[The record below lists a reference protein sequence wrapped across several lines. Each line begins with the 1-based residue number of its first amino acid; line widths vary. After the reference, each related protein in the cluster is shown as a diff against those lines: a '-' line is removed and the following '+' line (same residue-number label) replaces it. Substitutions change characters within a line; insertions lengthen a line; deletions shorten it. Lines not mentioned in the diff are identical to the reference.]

1 MNLLEE
7 QDHINNIHNRYSLTL
22 LSPSSSFLSF
32 WLSLAIASLLFALI
46 EFNYLFTDE
55 ILLRLPAVIGVLI
68 ATQFIDRL
76 LIKKKEYSKVLHM
89 SFFGNAI
96 WLLTAFIGFASYLV
110 FGKDVLDPFYITLG
124 MCIFACF
131 RIGILTTTLG
141 VHIGKAWAMCFLQP
155 LGMFLIFVPTTMWP
169 GLLSDPIL
177 LIYAG
182 LFLITSSV
190 WSLWTDRAGRPWVQS
205 THKLLQA
212 YLSAMS
218 TKDPTEME
226 AIIEPSSKKSSITTS
241 QIKFESQSKN
251 EFRMVLPEIHSG
263 PFHPVGGSNIPYLIY
278 KNMDSSAMVMHS
290 VSNHALNLP
299 NQEEVQSYLES
310 LSQSTVKF
318 SGSMCTEPVK
328 VQINKARCVGIMFE
342 ETTVLF
348 LSLSPHGM
356 EDIPISIRTEIE
368 QFAENRDFKRIM
380 VVDCHNAMGEEI
392 NDTDGVDMLTAAKS
406 TLDTLKTKDM
416 HEMKFGYANSLGM
429 EIDTQDIAKGGI
441 SILCLEINSKKYY
454 LGWADANNMENGV
467 REQIVEHFSNNNYE
481 LIELC
486 TSDTHYTSSG
496 VRNKNGYFQLGIIT
510 KPQVIANW
518 YLHLAKQA
526 EKNVESGKFDV
537 IESQSDVK
545 VMGPSIFESFSKC
558 LDNALRI
565 TKGVLIGG
573 LALFITTIFL

>member
-1 MNLLEE
+1 MSEP
-7 QDHINNIHNRYSLTL
+7 DHITNIHNRYSLTL

-32 WLSLAIASLLFALI
+32 FLSLTIASLLFLLI
-46 EFNYLFTDE
+46 EFNYLFTGE
-55 ILLRLPAVIGVLI
+55 ILFRLPALIGIII
-68 ATQFIDRL
+68 ATQFLDRV
-76 LIKKKEYSKVLHM
+76 LIKKQEYSKVLHM

-96 WLLTAFIGFASYLV
+96 WLLTAFIGFASYIV
-110 FGKDVLDPFYITLG
+110 FGKESLDPFYITLG

-141 VHIGKAWAMCFLQP
+141 IHIGKAWAMCFLQP
-155 LGMFLIFVPTTMWP
+155 LAMFFVFVPSSMWVE
-169 GLLSDPIL
+169 LLSDQIL
-177 LIYAG
+177 LIYG
-182 LFLITSSV
+182 CLFLATSTI
-190 WSLWTDRAGRPWVQS
+190 WSLWTDKAGRPWVQS

-226 AIIEPSSKKSSITTS
+226 AIIEPSSKKSSVTTS
-241 QIKFESQSKN
+241 QIKFQTESDKN
-251 EFRMVLPEIHSG
+251 HFRMVLPEIHPG

-299 NQEEVQSYLES
+299 NQEEVQVYLES
-310 LSQSTVKF
+310 LSKSSVTF
-318 SGSMCTEPVK
+318 SGTKCTEPVI
-328 VQINKARCVGIMFE
+328 VQINKARCAGILFE
-342 ETTVLF
+342 KTAVLF

-368 QFAENRDFKRIM
+368 QFAKNRNFERIM
-380 VVDCHNAMGEEI
+380 VIDCHNAMGEEI
-392 NDTDGVDMLTAAKS
+392 NKDDGVDMLTAAKS
-406 TLDTLKTKDM
+406 TLDSLKTKNS
-416 HEMKFGYANSLGM
+416 HQIKFSYANSLGM
-429 EIDTQDIAKGGI
+429 EIDSADIAKGGI
-441 SILCLEINSKKYY
+441 GILCLEINSKKYY
-454 LGWADANNMENGV
+454 LGWADANNMENGL
-467 REQIVEHFSNNNYE
+467 REQVVEHFSNNGYD
-481 LIELC
+481 LIEIC

-510 KPQVIANW
+510 KPTIIANW

-526 EKNVESGKFDV
+526 EKNVQAGKFE
-537 IESQSDVK
+537 ILENQSDVK
-545 VMGPSIFESFSKC
+545 VMGPSIFESFSTC

-573 LALFITTIFL
+573 LTLFITTIFL

>member
-1 MNLLEE
+1 MSEP
-7 QDHINNIHNRYSLTL
+7 DHITNIHNRYSLTL

-32 WLSLAIASLLFALI
+32 FLSLTIASLLFLLI
-46 EFNYLFTDE
+46 EFNYLFTGE
-55 ILLRLPAVIGVLI
+55 ILFRLPALIGI
-68 ATQFIDRL
+68 IIGTQFLDRL
-76 LIKKKEYSKVLHM
+76 LIKKQEYSKVLHM

-96 WLLTAFIGFASYLV
+96 WLLTAFIGFASYIV
-110 FGKDVLDPFYITLG
+110 FGKESLDPFYITLG

-141 VHIGKAWAMCFLQP
+141 IHISKAWAMCFLQP
-155 LGMFLIFVPTTMWP
+155 LAMFFVFVPSSMWAE
-169 GLLSDPIL
+169 LLSDQIL
-177 LIYAG
+177 LVYG
-182 LFLITSSV
+182 CLFLATSTI
-190 WSLWTDRAGRPWVQS
+190 WSLWTDKAGRPWVQS

-226 AIIEPSSKKSSITTS
+226 AIIEPSSKKSSVTTS
-241 QIKFESQSKN
+241 QIKFQTESDKN
-251 EFRMVLPEIHSG
+251 HFRMVLPEIHPG

-299 NQEEVQSYLES
+299 NQEEVQVYLES
-310 LSQSTVKF
+310 LSKSSVTF
-318 SGSMCTEPVK
+318 SGTKCTEPVI
-328 VQINKARCVGIMFE
+328 VQINKARCAGILFE
-342 ETTVLF
+342 KTAVLF

-368 QFAENRDFKRIM
+368 QFAKNRNFERIM
-380 VVDCHNAMGEEI
+380 VIDCHNAMGEEI
-392 NDTDGVDMLTAAKS
+392 NKDDGVDMLTAAKS
-406 TLDTLKTKDM
+406 TLDSLKTKDS
-416 HEMKFGYANSLGM
+416 HQLKFSYANSLGM
-429 EIDTQDIAKGGI
+429 EIDSADIAKGGI
-441 SILCLEINSKKYY
+441 GILCLEINSKKYY
-454 LGWADANNMENGV
+454 LGWADANNMENGL
-467 REQIVEHFSNNNYE
+467 REQVVEHFSNNGYE
-481 LIELC
+481 LIEIC

-510 KPQVIANW
+510 KPTIIANW

-526 EKNVESGKFDV
+526 EKNVQAGKFE
-537 IESQSDVK
+537 ILENQSDVK
-545 VMGPSIFESFSKC
+545 VMGPSIFESFSTC

-573 LALFITTIFL
+573 LTLFITTIFL

>member
-1 MNLLEE
+1 
-7 QDHINNIHNRYSLTL
+7 
-22 LSPSSSFLSF
+22 
-32 WLSLAIASLLFALI
+32 
-46 EFNYLFTDE
+46 
-55 ILLRLPAVIGVLI
+55 
-68 ATQFIDRL
+68 
-76 LIKKKEYSKVLHM
+76 M

-96 WLLTAFIGFASYLV
+96 WLLTTFIGFASYIV
-110 FGKDVLDPFYITLG
+110 FGKEALDPFYITLG

-141 VHIGKAWAMCFLQP
+141 IHIGKAWAMCFLQP
-155 LGMFLIFVPTTMWP
+155 LAMFFVFVPSSMWTE
-169 GLLSDPIL
+169 LLSEQIL
-177 LIYAG
+177 LVYGG
-182 LFLITSSV
+182 LFLATSTI
-190 WSLWTDRAGRPWVQS
+190 WSLWTDKAGRPWVQS

-226 AIIEPSSKKSSITTS
+226 AIIEPSSKRSSVTTS
-241 QIKFESQSKN
+241 QIKFQTESDKN
-251 EFRMVLPEIHSG
+251 HFRMVLPEIHPG

-299 NQEEVQSYLES
+299 NQEEVQVYLES
-310 LSQSTVKF
+310 LSQSSVTF
-318 SGSMCTEPVK
+318 SGTKCTEPVI
-328 VQINKARCVGIMFE
+328 VQINKARCAGILFE
-342 ETTVLF
+342 KTAVLF

-368 QFAENRDFKRIM
+368 QFAKNRNFERIM
-380 VVDCHNAMGEEI
+380 VIDCHNAMGEEI
-392 NDTDGVDMLTAAKS
+392 NKNDGVDMLTAAKS
-406 TLDTLKTKDM
+406 TLDSLKTKES
-416 HEMKFGYANSLGM
+416 HQIKFSYANSLGM
-429 EIDTQDIAKGGI
+429 EIDTADIAKGGI
-441 SILCLEINSKKYY
+441 GILCLEINSKKYY
-454 LGWADANNMENGV
+454 LGWADANNMENGL
-467 REQIVEHFSNNNYE
+467 REQVVEHFSNNGYE
-481 LIELC
+481 LIEIC

-510 KPQVIANW
+510 KPTIIANW

-526 EKNVESGKFDV
+526 EKNVQTGKFE
-537 IESQSDVK
+537 ILENQSDVK
-545 VMGPSIFESFSKC
+545 VMGPSIFESFSTC

>member
-1 MNLLEE
+1 
-7 QDHINNIHNRYSLTL
+7 
-22 LSPSSSFLSF
+22 
-32 WLSLAIASLLFALI
+32 
-46 EFNYLFTDE
+46 LFTNE

-155 LGMFLIFVPTTMWP
+155 LGMFLIFVPSTMWS
-169 GLLSDPIL
+169 GLLSDPVL

-241 QIKFESQSKN
+241 QIKFENQSKN
-251 EFRMVLPEIHSG
+251 EFRMVLPEIHPG

-318 SGSMCTEPVK
+318 SGSLCTEPVT
-328 VQINKARCVGIMFE
+328 VQINKARCAGIMFE

-537 IESQSDVK
+537 IESKSDVK

>member
-1 MNLLEE
+1 MKLLEE

-46 EFNYLFTDE
+46 EFNYLFTNE

-155 LGMFLIFVPTTMWP
+155 LGMFLIFVPSTMWS
-169 GLLSDPIL
+169 GLLSDPVL

-241 QIKFESQSKN
+241 QIKFENQSKN
-251 EFRMVLPEIHSG
+251 EFRMVLPEIHPG

-318 SGSMCTEPVK
+318 SGSMCTEPVT

-342 ETTVLF
+342 ETAVLF

-406 TLDTLKTKDM
+406 TLDTLKTKVM

>member
-1 MNLLEE
+1 MSEP
-7 QDHINNIHNRYSLTL
+7 DHITNIHNRYSLTL

-32 WLSLAIASLLFALI
+32 FLSLTIASLLFLLI
-46 EFNYLFTDE
+46 EFNYLFTGE
-55 ILLRLPAVIGVLI
+55 ILFRLPALIGI
-68 ATQFIDRL
+68 IIGTQFLDRL
-76 LIKKKEYSKVLHM
+76 LIKKQEYSKVLHM

-96 WLLTAFIGFASYLV
+96 WLLTAFIGFASYIV
-110 FGKDVLDPFYITLG
+110 FGKESLDPFYITLG

-141 VHIGKAWAMCFLQP
+141 IHIGKAWAMCFLQP
-155 LGMFLIFVPTTMWP
+155 LAMFFVFVPSSMWAE
-169 GLLSDPIL
+169 LLSDQIL
-177 LIYAG
+177 LIYG
-182 LFLITSSV
+182 CLFLATSTI
-190 WSLWTDRAGRPWVQS
+190 WSLWTDKAGRPWVQS

-226 AIIEPSSKKSSITTS
+226 EIIEPSSKKSSVTTS
-241 QIKFESQSKN
+241 QIKFQTESDKN
-251 EFRMVLPEIHSG
+251 HFRMVLPEIHPG

-299 NQEEVQSYLES
+299 NQEEVQVYLES
-310 LSQSTVKF
+310 LSKSSVTF
-318 SGSMCTEPVK
+318 SGTKCTEPVI
-328 VQINKARCVGIMFE
+328 VQINKARCAGILFE
-342 ETTVLF
+342 KTAVLF

-368 QFAENRDFKRIM
+368 QFAKNRNFERIM
-380 VVDCHNAMGEEI
+380 VIDCHNAMGEEI
-392 NDTDGVDMLTAAKS
+392 NKDDGVDMLTAAKS
-406 TLDTLKTKDM
+406 TLDSLKIKDS
-416 HEMKFGYANSLGM
+416 HQLKFSYANSLGM
-429 EIDTQDIAKGGI
+429 EIDSADIAKGGI
-441 SILCLEINSKKYY
+441 GILCLEINSKKYY
-454 LGWADANNMENGV
+454 LGWADANNMENGL
-467 REQIVEHFSNNNYE
+467 REQVVEHFSNNGYD
-481 LIELC
+481 LIEIC

-510 KPQVIANW
+510 KPTIIANW

-526 EKNVESGKFDV
+526 EKNVQAGKFE
-537 IESQSDVK
+537 ILENQSDVK
-545 VMGPSIFESFSKC
+545 VMGPSIFESFSTC

-573 LALFITTIFL
+573 LTLFITTIFL

>member
-1 MNLLEE
+1 MSEP
-7 QDHINNIHNRYSLTL
+7 DHITNIHNRYSLTL

-32 WLSLAIASLLFALI
+32 FLSLTIASLLFLLI
-46 EFNYLFTDE
+46 EFNYLFTGE
-55 ILLRLPAVIGVLI
+55 ILFRLPALIGIII
-68 ATQFIDRL
+68 ATQFLDRV
-76 LIKKKEYSKVLHM
+76 LIKKQEYSKVLHM

-96 WLLTAFIGFASYLV
+96 WLLTAFIGFASYIV
-110 FGKDVLDPFYITLG
+110 FGKESLDPFYITLG

-141 VHIGKAWAMCFLQP
+141 IHIGKAWAMCFLQP
-155 LGMFLIFVPTTMWP
+155 LAMFFVFVPSSMWVE
-169 GLLSDPIL
+169 LLSNQIL
-177 LIYAG
+177 LIYG
-182 LFLITSSV
+182 CLFLATSTI
-190 WSLWTDRAGRPWVQS
+190 WSLWTDKAGRPWVQS

-226 AIIEPSSKKSSITTS
+226 AIIEPSSKKSSVTTS
-241 QIKFESQSKN
+241 QIKFQTESDKN
-251 EFRMVLPEIHSG
+251 HFRMVLPEIHPG

-299 NQEEVQSYLES
+299 NQEEVQVYLES
-310 LSQSTVKF
+310 LSKSSVTF
-318 SGSMCTEPVK
+318 SGTKCTEPVI
-328 VQINKARCVGIMFE
+328 VQINKARCAGILFE
-342 ETTVLF
+342 KTAVLF

-368 QFAENRDFKRIM
+368 QFAKNRNFERIM
-380 VVDCHNAMGEEI
+380 VIDCHNAMGEEI
-392 NDTDGVDMLTAAKS
+392 NKDDGVDMLTAAKS
-406 TLDTLKTKDM
+406 TLDSLKTKNS
-416 HEMKFGYANSLGM
+416 HQIKFSYANSLGM
-429 EIDTQDIAKGGI
+429 EIDSADIAKGGI
-441 SILCLEINSKKYY
+441 GILCLEINSKKYY
-454 LGWADANNMENGV
+454 LGWADANNMENGL
-467 REQIVEHFSNNNYE
+467 REQVVEHFSNNGYD
-481 LIELC
+481 LIEIC

-510 KPQVIANW
+510 KPTIIANW

-526 EKNVESGKFDV
+526 EKNVQAGKFE
-537 IESQSDVK
+537 ILENQSDVK
-545 VMGPSIFESFSKC
+545 VMGPSIFESFSTC

-573 LALFITTIFL
+573 LTLFITTIFL

>member
-1 MNLLEE
+1 MKLLEE

-46 EFNYLFTDE
+46 EFNYLFTNE

-155 LGMFLIFVPTTMWP
+155 LGMFLIFVPSTMWS
-169 GLLSDPIL
+169 GLLSDPVL

-241 QIKFESQSKN
+241 QIKFENQSKN
-251 EFRMVLPEIHSG
+251 EFRMVLPEIHPG

-318 SGSMCTEPVK
+318 SGSLCTEPVT

-342 ETTVLF
+342 ETAVLF

>member
-1 MNLLEE
+1 MSEP
-7 QDHINNIHNRYSLTL
+7 DHITNIHNRYSLTL

-32 WLSLAIASLLFALI
+32 FLSLTIASLLFLLI
-46 EFNYLFTDE
+46 EFNYLFTGE
-55 ILLRLPAVIGVLI
+55 ILFRLPALIGIII
-68 ATQFIDRL
+68 ATQFLDRV
-76 LIKKKEYSKVLHM
+76 LIKKQEYSKVLHM

-96 WLLTAFIGFASYLV
+96 WLLTAFIGFASYIV
-110 FGKDVLDPFYITLG
+110 FGKESLDPFYITLG

-141 VHIGKAWAMCFLQP
+141 IHIGKAWAMCFLQP
-155 LGMFLIFVPTTMWP
+155 LAMFFVFVPSSMWAE
-169 GLLSDPIL
+169 LLSDQIL
-177 LIYAG
+177 LIYG
-182 LFLITSSV
+182 CLFLATSTI
-190 WSLWTDRAGRPWVQS
+190 WSLWTDKAGRPWVQS

-226 AIIEPSSKKSSITTS
+226 AIIEPSSKKSSVTTS
-241 QIKFESQSKN
+241 QIKFQTESDKN
-251 EFRMVLPEIHSG
+251 HFRMVLPEIHPG

-299 NQEEVQSYLES
+299 NQEEVQVYLES
-310 LSQSTVKF
+310 LSKSSVTF
-318 SGSMCTEPVK
+318 SGTKCTEPVI
-328 VQINKARCVGIMFE
+328 VQINKARCAGILFE
-342 ETTVLF
+342 KTAVLF

-368 QFAENRDFKRIM
+368 QFAKNRNFERIM
-380 VVDCHNAMGEEI
+380 VIDCHNAMGEEI
-392 NDTDGVDMLTAAKS
+392 NKDDGVDMLTAAKS
-406 TLDTLKTKDM
+406 TLDSLKTKNS
-416 HEMKFGYANSLGM
+416 HQIKFSYANSLGM
-429 EIDTQDIAKGGI
+429 EIDSADIAKGGI
-441 SILCLEINSKKYY
+441 GILCLEINSKKYY
-454 LGWADANNMENGV
+454 LGWADANNMENGL
-467 REQIVEHFSNNNYE
+467 REQVVEHFSNNGYD
-481 LIELC
+481 LIEIC

-510 KPQVIANW
+510 KPTIIANW

-526 EKNVESGKFDV
+526 EKNVQAGKFE
-537 IESQSDVK
+537 ILENQSDVK
-545 VMGPSIFESFSKC
+545 VMGPSIFESFSTC

-573 LALFITTIFL
+573 LTLFITTIFL